1 MPTDPTF
8 RMTVQDVFFIKS
20 RGTVVTGRVESGTL
34 SVGDE
39 ILILGRGINRTTAV
53 AGVES
58 NRKVVTQVRAGDNA
72 GILFKD
78 LTNEDVQ
85 QGDVLAGSATE
96 FAWKP

>member
-39 ILILGRGINRTTAV
+39 ILILGRGINRTAAV